1 MAGQAK
7 RRLRPQRPAGIGAAI
22 LGLCC
27 AAPALADEGGASI
40 YLLGSGGPGTAVMP
54 PLEGVYFE
62 NDMFYYEGSAGG
74 GRQFVVGG
82 NLVAGL
88 KAKIYADFANVLWVP
103 TTDFAGGTFAL
114 AAALP
119 IGGPSVDVDAV
130 ITGPG
135 GGQVSISRNDSTFL
149 IGDPLMLA
157 MLGWKS
163 GNMHY
168 QLSTF
173 VNIPVGRYREGELA
187 NLAFHRW
194 AVDVSGAVS
203 YHDAEAGWDLSAK
216 AGVTFNGKNDF
227 TDYDSGNDFHL
238 EGSVEKIFSPAW
250 SAGVQA
256 YYFKQI
262 SGDGGA
268 GARLGDFKGEVT
280 GIGGTIAH
288 NFTLAGTPTVA
299 RLKVLTE
306 FDAVNRLEGTSVLFS
321 LAIPLSVKLP
331 PGAGGAE

>member
-1 MAGQAK
+1 MA
-7 RRLRPQRPAGIGAAI
+7 RRASASLQHLLIGHAAAV
-22 LGLCC
+22 LGLSLPSS
-27 AAPALADEGGASI
+27 AMADEGGASV
-40 YLLGSGGPGTAVMP
+40 YLLGSGGPGAAVLP

-74 GRQFVVGG
+74 ERQFVVGG

-88 KAKIYADFANVLWVP
+88 DAKIYADFPTVIWVP
-103 TTDFAGGTFAL
+103 STNFAGGTL
-114 AAALP
+114 AIGAALP
-119 IGGPSVDVDAV
+119 IGGPSVTVDAV
-130 ITGPG
+130 ITGPL
-135 GGQVSISRNDSTFL
+135 GGQVSISRSDSTFL
-149 IGDPLMLA
+149 IADPVVTA
-157 MLGWKS
+157 VLGWKS
-163 GNMHY
+163 GNLHFA
-168 QLSTF
+168 LSGL

-194 AVDVSGAVS
+194 AEDVSAAVS
-203 YHDAEAGWDLSAK
+203 YHDAEAGWDVSAK

-238 EGSVEKIFSPAW
+238 EGAVEKIFSPAW

-262 SGDGGA
+262 SGDSGA

-280 GIGGTIAH
+280 GVGGTIAY
-288 NFTLAGTPTVA
+288 NFTLAGTPTAA

-306 FDAVNRLEGTSVLFS
+306 FDATNRLEGTSVLLS

-331 PGAGGAE
+331 AGAAE